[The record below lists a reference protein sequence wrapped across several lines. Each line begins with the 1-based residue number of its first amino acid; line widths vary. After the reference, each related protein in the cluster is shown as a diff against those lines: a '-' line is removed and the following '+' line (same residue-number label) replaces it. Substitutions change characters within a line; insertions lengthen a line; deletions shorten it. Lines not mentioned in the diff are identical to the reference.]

1 MDDKYNI
8 LEDDPIEEKS
18 ETRIFE
24 YLSIAI
30 RIILVLL
37 FIAFTNLKLLASD
50 VFTEK
55 VLPMALNAII
65 ICFFLYIINVEK
77 LKNNKKRNVKKLADK
92 ACILI
97 IIAFTIVIIISMEGT
112 DFFSVRLA
120 KKDYLEVEGFEI
132 PTFYKYT
139 KKGDNVLLIKY
150 FENYQEENITVSLYT
165 ILFKNTLDGSDII
178 AYKKALLDLGYK
190 RVIIRDNSK
199 NNKSEKNADYY
210 IYVLNNEG
218 DNSFQYVYIGNSQVK
233 YGVCTSGYYEKVLEE
248 SMK

>member
-1 MDDKYNI
+1 MNDKYNI

-18 ETRIFE
+18 ETKIFE

-30 RIILVLL
+30 KIILVLF
-37 FIAFTNLKLLASD
+37 FITFTNLKLLASD
-50 VFTEK
+50 AFTK
-55 VLPMALNAII
+55 KIVPITLNAII

-77 LKNNKKRNVKKLADK
+77 LKNNKKINVKKVADK

-97 IIAFTIVIIISMEGT
+97 FIALTIVLLIWMNDV
-112 DFFSVRLA
+112 DFLTVRLA

-132 PTFYKYT
+132 PTFYKYI

-150 FENYQEENITVSLYT
+150 FDKYQEENITASFFAIHFKYALVS
-165 ILFKNTLDGSDII
+165 SDII
-178 AYKKALLDLGYK
+178 TYKKALLDLGYK
-190 RVIIRDNSK
+190 RVTIRDNSK
-199 NNKSEKNADYY
+199 NNKSKKNADYY

-218 DNSFQYVYIGNSQVK
+218 DNSFQYVYIGDYQVK

-248 SMK
+248 KMK

>member
-8 LEDDPIEEKS
+8 LEDNPIEEKS

-30 RIILVLL
+30 KIILAL
-37 FIAFTNLKLLASD
+37 FFITFTNLKLLASEA
-50 VFTEK
+50 FTK
-55 VLPMALNAII
+55 KIVPMAINAIL
-65 ICFFLYIINVEK
+65 ICFFLYIINSEK
-77 LKNNKKRNVKKLADK
+77 LKNNKKRNVKKVADK
-92 ACILI
+92 ACISI
-97 IIAFTIVIIISMEGT
+97 IIAFTIVIFISMEGT
-112 DFFSVRLA
+112 DFFTVRLA

-139 KKGDNVLLIKY
+139 KKGDNAYFIKY
-150 FENYQEENITVSLYT
+150 FDNYQEDNITVSFYT

-190 RVIIRDNSK
+190 RVTIRDNSK
-199 NNKSEKNADYY
+199 NNKSKKNADYY